1 MKRFSLLI
9 LCAFMLLFSRQS
21 AASESFE
28 ATNQVL
34 EHMAGTWYD
43 EAGCAVLTIEG
54 RTINGCEV
62 VAMEDWVGGL
72 ASGGAKFRIREA
84 GGECMRTGCE
94 VGTREERAGGLASG
108 ADSRI
113 REAYWERTLGIGWKI
128 FGGAGDYI
136 ALTGGD
142 ALQRTLTPE
151 YFESVGG
158 VHFGMRMSAV
168 QEILGE
174 GKELTREQPCH
185 AGGRS
190 FSQGLY
196 YPEKRLIVFRE
207 KGIVTGLVL
216 LQGSNLRFDRSGLT
230 ANDSREAYARAYRL
244 PQIPEES
251 SRSGTASYRIA
262 PGENIS
268 FGSNG
273 SYVMLSIY
281 NN

>member
-1 MKRFSLLI
+1 MKHFSLLI
-9 LCAFMLLFSRQS
+9 LCALVLLVSGQS
-21 AASESFE
+21 AAAEPRDE
-28 ATNQVL
+28 TDRVL
-34 EHMAGTWYD
+34 ERMAGTWYD

-94 VGTREERAGGLASG
+94 VGTREDRAGGLASG
-108 ADSRI
+108 ADSRT
-113 REAYWERTLGIGWKI
+113 REAYGERTLGIGWKL

-136 ALTGGD
+136 TLAGGD
-142 ALQRTLTPE
+142 ALQRTLTPD

-158 VHFGMRMSAV
+158 VHFGMRTRTV

-174 GKELTREQPCH
+174 GKELSREEPCR
-185 AGGRS
+185 AGDMS

-196 YPEKRLIVFRE
+196 YPDKRLIVFRE

-216 LQGSNLRFDRSGLT
+216 LQGSKLRFERSGLM
-230 ANDSREAYARAYRL
+230 ANDSRKAYARAYRL

-251 SRSGTASYRIA
+251 SRSMTAAYSIA
-262 PGENIS
+262 PGENLS
-268 FGSNG
+268 FGLNG

-281 NN
+281 EN

>member
-1 MKRFSLLI
+1 MKGLAMFA
-9 LCAFMLLFSRQS
+9 LCAFVLLALGQS
-21 AASESFE
+21 AAAEPRDE
-28 ATNQVL
+28 TDRVL
-34 EHMAGTWYD
+34 ERMAGTWYD

-108 ADSRI
+108 ADSRT

-142 ALQRTLTPE
+142 ALQRTLNPD

-158 VHFGMRMSAV
+158 IHFGMRMRTV
-168 QEILGE
+168 QEILGD
-174 GKELTREQPCH
+174 GKELRREEPCR
-185 AGGRS
+185 AGDMS

-196 YPEKRLIVFRE
+196 YPDKRLIVFLE

-216 LQGSNLRFDRSGLT
+216 LRGSKLHFERSGLGV
-230 ANDSREAYARAYRL
+230 NDSREAYASAYRL

-251 SRSGTASYRIA
+251 SRSMTAVYSIA
-262 PGENIS
+262 PGENLS
-268 FGSNG
+268 FGLNG

-281 NN
+281 EN